1 MARHDAI
8 RQLERRDEFSA
19 IKRLILG
26 KSKTAKM
33 FCLFLVCFA
42 FLQELL
48 YISLC
53 GDKDCSQL
61 HILEPAWKF
70 QRNRLT
76 FEEVN
81 NVFQAVHG
89 MSCCHHCIVYN
100 NFRIGKKVRDLII
113 CGLSWIQHPFRISYQ
128 QEVFVDS
135 LVTKEKQ

>member
-1 MARHDAI
+1 MILISEKASTWLSDL
-8 RQLERRDEFSA
+8 LEDMMGGNSNT
-19 IKRLILG
+19 L
-26 KSKTAKM
+26 S
-33 FCLFLVCFA
+33 
-42 FLQELL
+42 
-48 YISLC
+48 
-53 GDKDCSQL
+53 DKDCSQL